1 MGWMLATIAMV
12 EYPMK
17 PMEQEIKNSNGEIL
31 DYTFHAG
38 QEKARNL
45 LIIGHGVTGNKDRPF
60 VVALANAVAAE
71 GLPVLRFSF
80 SGNGSSGGRF

>member
-31 DYTFHAG
+31 D
-38 QEKARNL
+38 
-45 LIIGHGVTGNKDRPF
+45 
-60 VVALANAVAAE
+60 
-71 GLPVLRFSF
+71 
-80 SGNGSSGGRF
+80 